1 MAALLVIMAQAGSF
15 VPASKAEIGIIDRI
29 FSRIGAKDELARG
42 KSTFMVEMVETA
54 NILRNVTPRSL
65 VILDEIGRGTSTYD
79 GISIAWAVLEYL
91 HKVCDGM
98 PKVLFATH
106 YHELASLAD
115 SLPGL
120 FNLSLAVE
128 ETEKG
133 IVFLYKLEPQ
143 PADKSYGVEVAK
155 LAGVPE
161 AVIKRSME
169 LLRRF
174 EEERNLK
181 ELGGEG
187 QVDNGVKVK
196 QLGLFLPEAEDLA
209 RDIAS
214 LDPDN
219 LTPLGALELLYKLK
233 DRAKE
238 IIGEN

>member
-1 MAALLVIMAQAGSF
+1 
-15 VPASKAEIGIIDRI
+15 
-29 FSRIGAKDELARG
+29 
-42 KSTFMVEMVETA
+42 
-54 NILRNVTPRSL
+54 
-65 VILDEIGRGTSTYD
+65 
-79 GISIAWAVLEYL
+79 
-91 HKVCDGM
+91 
-98 PKVLFATH
+98 
-106 YHELASLAD
+106 
-115 SLPGL
+115 LPGL

-174 EEERNLK
+174 EEERNFK

-196 QLGLFLPEAEDLA
+196 QLGLFLPEAEDLV